1 MCPSSRGKWGGLP
14 SLFWKQTKSALILGK
29 IALFTCFY
37 GLNSHLKCSFKS
49 IWRKNAK
56 IFPCKALI
64 LYVVHKCL
72 SKCTLI
78 NKKPVS
84 KKPVLPWKIPGCV
97 PVTLI
102 LTFHPS
108 FHPNIW
114 LFTNL
119 PIYRK
124 SIHDNVSLV
133 FWKPK
138 IFCLVLF
145 WRRFKIVFTYK
156 YLH

>member
-1 MCPSSRGKWGGLP
+1 MCPSSRRKWGGLP

-29 IALFTCFY
+29 IALFTCIY

-49 IWRKNAK
+49 IWRKNTK

-64 LYVVHKCL
+64 LYVVHKVFIKVHLDKQETCFQETCSAPKDSWL
-72 SKCTLI
+72 RACNS
-78 NKKPVS
+78 
-84 KKPVLPWKIPGCV
+84 
-97 PVTLI
+97 
-102 LTFHPS
+102 HPS